1 MRAGSRAG
9 GASTTAIRVGI
20 REFAPRR
27 RAAITYNL
35 VVRLTRVAFNR
46 SSRVM
51 CLGVDR
57 NRRVRPR
64 PSSSAGGSWSALP
77 AALGLALG
85 VGLDCVLMLRKN
97 VPDTRLLRATD
108 PRIAGQMVDLSPYR
122 AVSSMPPVIRDLS
135 LMVADDLSME
145 EVGDRVRSALG
156 ERANVVELAARPR
169 AQHDA
174 GRGQR
179 ACAIR
184 ATSRYI
190 RDNTPSSPAPSP
202 TPKPPSA

>member
-77 AALGLALG
+77 AALGLA
-85 VGLDCVLMLRKN
+85 
-97 VPDTRLLRATD
+97 TD

-184 ATSRYI
+184 STSRYI